1 MPTVPAHKLGG
12 FFDEHHRWLLRHVH
26 KRLRHHEDAQDTAA
40 DTFVELL
47 LARTDPQTISQP
59 RAYLSTI
66 ARRLIFHRYRR
77 KQLEAA
83 YLQCLAQL
91 PETLAPSPEE
101 TLSLLQTLAAIDVS
115 LGGLP
120 DAVKA
125 AFLYSQL
132 DELGYAEIAQRLGV
146 SERTVT
152 RYIKQALTHCYLHG
166 ISL

>member
-1 MPTVPAHKLGG
+1 MATLPVHKLGG
-12 FFDEHHRWLLRHVH
+12 FFGEHHRWLLRHVQQ
-26 KRLRHHEDAQDTAA
+26 RLRHHEDAQDTAA

-47 LARTDPQTISQP
+47 VAHTDPDSLDQP

-77 KQLEAA
+77 KQLEQA
-83 YLQCLAQL
+83 YLQRLALL
-91 PETLAPSPEE
+91 PEALAPSAEE
-101 TLSLLQTLAAIDVS
+101 TALLLEALEAIEMS

-120 DAVKA
+120 TAVKT

-132 DELGYAEIAQRLGV
+132 DDLSYAQIGLRLGV

-152 RYIKQALTHCYLHG
+152 RYIKQALRHCCLAELG
-166 ISL
+166 L

>member
-1 MPTVPAHKLGG
+1 MSTFPAYKLGG
-12 FFDEHHRWLLRHVH
+12 FFSEHHRWLLRHVH
-26 KRLRHHEDAQDTAA
+26 QRLRHHEDAQDTAA

-47 LARTDPQTISQP
+47 QAHTDPDSIAQP

-77 KQLEAA
+77 KQLETA
-83 YLQCLAQL
+83 YLERLAQL
-91 PETLAPSPEE
+91 PEALAPSPEE
-101 TLSLLQTLAAIDVS
+101 TLLLLQALEAIDAS

-120 DAVKA
+120 AAVKA

-132 DELGYAEIAQRLGV
+132 DDLGYAEIGQRLGV

-152 RYIKQALTHCYLHG
+152 RYIKQALTHCYLAET
-166 ISL
+166 SL

>member
-1 MPTVPAHKLGG
+1 MSILPAPNLSG
-12 FFDEHHRWLLRHVH
+12 FFSEHHRWLLRHIH
-26 KRLRHHEDAQDTAA
+26 QRLRHHEDARDTAA

-47 LARTDPQTISQP
+47 AARTDPDSIAQP

-83 YLQCLAQL
+83 YLERLSLL
-91 PETLAPSPEE
+91 PEALAPSPEE
-101 TLSLLQTLAAIDVS
+101 TLALLQALEAIELS

-120 DAVKA
+120 AVVKA

-132 DELGYAEIAQRLGV
+132 DDLGYAEIGQRLGV

-152 RYIKQALTHCYLHG
+152 RYIKQALRQCYLAE
-166 ISL
+166 LAL